1 MRRRVHP
8 FSASLLALSAASSG
22 SAFLTGC
29 GASSSGVTPRPDAGE
44 MDGTIPAD
52 AAGSADTGRGPAEA
66 SALDSESDAAVG
78 LDAGPTVAATIT
90 VNPATTIGAIGPGF
104 VGLSYE
110 KSHLEDGYFRGD
122 NAALVAMV
130 DLLGPSVLRVGGNSV
145 DETVWQTYDA
155 GTPASDAAVP
165 AVITQAMVDGLAAFA
180 KAARWTV
187 IYGVNLKLSSAP
199 VAEDEARYAA
209 TDLGSSLY
217 GFEIGNECDLYTQ
230 VASSP
235 GAWSYDTFRADWNSF
250 ASAIRTD
257 TPGAPLTGPASAG
270 HYATWTVPF
279 ASDEAASILLLTQHY
294 YRANGQLATSTI
306 DFLLTPD
313 TALPTELAAL
323 SSAATSNRIANRYRL
338 AECNS
343 FYNGGAPGISDA
355 FGTALWAIDFLFTN
369 AENGSTGV
377 NFHGGGDAAGYTPI
391 ADAQGNVVGAR
402 PIFYGMLLFA
412 RAGQGSVLKT
422 TGSPTAINFSSYAIG
437 LSGSQKSIV
446 LSNKD
451 RTTTV
456 DATVDVG
463 AAIASAQATWL
474 AGPSLDATTGVTLGG
489 VAIGNDGSF
498 APQPPVVLP
507 TSGTTFTVDV
517 PPASAVLVSVQ

>member
-1 MRRRVHP
+1 VR
-8 FSASLLALSAASSG
+8 SLLRPLFFCASGRLSLAAAAAGAALGVACGG
-22 SAFLTGC
+22 SNGSTAPHGDGGELDATGP
-29 GASSSGVTPRPDAGE
+29 G
-44 MDGTIPAD
+44 DGSIAD
-52 AAGSADTGRGPAEA
+52 TGGDTAKGSDAGSADSA
-66 SALDSESDAAVG
+66 SAS
-78 LDAGPTVAATIT
+78 DAGPVVGTTIT
-90 VNPATTIGAIGPGF
+90 VDPKTTLGAIGPGF

-110 KSHLEDGYFRGD
+110 KAHLEDGYFRGD

-155 GTPASDAAVP
+155 GAPGDAAAP
-165 AVITQAMVDGLAAFA
+165 AVITHAEVDGLAAFA
-180 KAARWTV
+180 KAANWKV

-209 TDLGSSLY
+209 TDLGSNLY

-230 VASSP
+230 VVSSP
-235 GAWSYDTFRADWNSF
+235 GTWTYDTFKTDWESF
-250 ASAIRTD
+250 AAAIRAG
-257 TPGAPLTGPASAG
+257 TPAAPLTGPASAS

-279 ASDEAASILLLTQHY
+279 AADEASKIDLLTQHY

-313 TALPTELAAL
+313 TDLPKELAAL
-323 SSAATSNRIANRYRL
+323 SAAATTNKVQSQYRL

-343 FYNGGAPGISDA
+343 FYNGGAPNVSDA

-377 NFHGGGDAAGYTPI
+377 NFHGGGNGTGYTPI
-391 ADAQGNVVGAR
+391 ADTGGNVVGAR
-402 PIFYGMLLFA
+402 PIFYGMLLFTK
-412 RAGQGSVLKT
+412 AGQGSVVKT
-422 TGSPTAINFSSYAIG
+422 TGGPTGLNFSSYAVA
-437 LSGSQKSIV
+437 LAGSPKSIV

-456 DATVDVG
+456 HATVDVG
-463 AAIASAQATWL
+463 ATLTSAQATRL
-474 AGPSLDATTGVTLGG
+474 AAPSLDSPTGETLGG
-489 VAIGNDGSF
+489 VAIGNDGTF
-498 APQPPVVLP
+498 TPDAPEALA
-507 TSGTTFTVDV
+507 TAGTTFTVDV
-517 PPASAVLVSVQ
+517 PPGSAVLVSVQ

>member
-1 MRRRVHP
+1 MRCRVQP
-8 FSASLLALSAASSG
+8 FFASLLALCTASSG
-22 SAFLTGC
+22 SAFLAVGC
-29 GASSSGVTPRPDAGE
+29 GASSSGVTQPDAGE
-44 MDGTIPAD
+44 VDATSPAD
-52 AAGSADTGRGPAEA
+52 AARSTDTGSPPSEA
-66 SALDSESDAAVG
+66 SALDSESEAAVG
-78 LDAGPTVAATIT
+78 PDAGPAVAATIT
-90 VNPATTIGAIGPGF
+90 VDPATTVGAIGPGF

-155 GTPASDAAVP
+155 GTPAPDAAAP
-165 AVITQAMVDGLAAFA
+165 EVITQAMVDGLAAFA
-180 KAARWTV
+180 KAAHWTV

-235 GAWSYDTFRADWNSF
+235 GAWSYDAFKTDWNSF
-250 ASAIRTD
+250 ASAIRTG
-257 TPGAPLTGPASAG
+257 TPGTPLTGPASAG

-343 FYNGGAPGISDA
+343 FYSGGAPGISDA

-369 AENGSTGV
+369 AANGSTGV
-377 NFHGGGDAAGYTPI
+377 NFHGGGDGTGYTPI

-402 PIFYGMLLFA
+402 PIFYGMLLFTK
-412 RAGQGSVLKT
+412 AGQGSVLKT
-422 TGSPTAINFSSYAIG
+422 TGGPTATNFSSYAVE
-437 LSGSQKSIV
+437 LSGSRKSIV

-463 AAIASAQATWL
+463 ATIASAQATWL

-489 VAIGNDGSF
+489 AAIGNDGSF
-498 APQPPVVLP
+498 VPQAPEVLP